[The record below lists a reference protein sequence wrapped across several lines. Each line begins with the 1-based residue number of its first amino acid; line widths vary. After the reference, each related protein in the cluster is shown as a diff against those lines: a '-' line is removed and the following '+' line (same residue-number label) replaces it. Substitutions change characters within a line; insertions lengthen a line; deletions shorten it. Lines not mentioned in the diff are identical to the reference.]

1 MILHQV
7 ILRINLLDH
16 DLPSSVNPPPTIE
29 LFNCACRL
37 ITYYSGIKLESLCTI
52 SIIFPNNI
60 WCELN
65 APLIHMSVIS
75 SSHLPWP
82 ERENTFSPVSSA
94 PQAAGP
100 ELPNLDRPLT
110 ILSSQSLIPL
120 RRPVPDRPF
129 PCVVCRQCSALVP
142 ILILL
147 IPPPQ
152 QKKLNNSVNN
162 LINENPLLANLPL
175 DMLQVDY
182 LSASCEVRISN

>member
-52 SIIFPNNI
+52 SIISPNNI

-82 ERENTFSPVSSA
+82 ERENTFSPVRSA

-100 ELPNLDRPLT
+100 ELPNFDRPLT

-142 ILILL
+142 ILIHPHPSPTAEE
-147 IPPPQ
+147 IE
-152 QKKLNNSVNN
+152 KFR
-162 LINENPLLANLPL
+162 E
-175 DMLQVDY
+175 
-182 LSASCEVRISN
+182 